1 MGKNKNSLRI
11 RDKKSGKCCFSCKHH
26 VFKMMMNMHFETG
39 HRCNG
44 VCGNKNNDIYYTA
57 LEFVFDAYE
66 IAWLDERGWVH
77 CMGVFDMDDVKA
89 WMPLPPRYEG
99 KENV

>member
-1 MGKNKNSLRI
+1 MGLTSINWGEWIPCNEMLPEQ
-11 RDKKSGKCCFSCKHH
+11 GKE
-26 VFKMMMNMHFETG
+26 VL
-39 HRCNG
+39 
-44 VCGNKNNDIYYTA
+44 VY
-57 LEFVFDAYE
+57 VFDAYE